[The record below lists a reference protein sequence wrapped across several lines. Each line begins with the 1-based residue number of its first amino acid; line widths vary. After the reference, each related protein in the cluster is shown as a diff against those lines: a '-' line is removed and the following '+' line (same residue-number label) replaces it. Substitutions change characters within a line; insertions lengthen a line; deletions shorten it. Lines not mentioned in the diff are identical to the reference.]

1 MVPTRRKFPLES
13 KKFLA
18 FLIGE
23 ITWKLV
29 LIAALF
35 YLRQEFKEVGAW
47 AWWFMMS
54 VVVTAGFLEIGY
66 IGGQAWLDR
75 YIHMAEVTRGS
86 RDPKESQDPTEGD

>member
-1 MVPTRRKFPLES
+1 MALSDRRLPLAS

-29 LIAALF
+29 LVATLYF
-35 YLRQEFKEVGAW
+35 LRQDFKEMGVW

-75 YIHMAEVTRGS
+75 YVHMAEVVRNPKE
-86 RDPKESQDPTEGD
+86 DPKED